1 MRSKTAHIVM
11 SKSISPRNATNNRK
25 SKMFVL
31 TLNSGV
37 SDITNRLI
45 RDFKLEKDEVRNECR
60 FEIKGYFPQDEIRG
74 RQSIIV

>member
-1 MRSKTAHIVM
+1 
-11 SKSISPRNATNNRK
+11 
-25 SKMFVL
+25 MFVL

-37 SDITNRLI
+37 SKITNRLI
-45 RDFKLEKDEVRNECR
+45 RDFKLEKDEVSNECR